1 MYICSCHAVTDGA
14 IKKAVKEGGIR
25 RFRDLAKLTG
35 VSTQCGICGLG
46 AKEIFDKAI
55 AELPPAERPVKR
67 QREQKPVSS
76 ETTPGAQAASVT
88 PAAASTQTETITAKI
103 KCSPE
108 CVCSCGKGESG
119 K

>member
-35 VSTQCGICGLG
+35 VSTQCGICGIG

-55 AELPPAERPVKR
+55 AELPEHERPVKR
-67 QREQKPVSS
+67 QRAQTSVSS
-76 ETTPGAQAASVT
+76 ETTPEDAA
-88 PAAASTQTETITAKI
+88 TAKL

>member
-55 AELPPAERPVKR
+55 AELPETERPVKR
-67 QREQKPVSS
+67 QREQAPVSS
-76 ETTPGAQAASVT
+76 ETTPSAPVASDKTAV
-88 PAAASTQTETITAKI
+88 STQTDALPAKI

-108 CVCSCGKGESG
+108 CVCSCGKGGSV